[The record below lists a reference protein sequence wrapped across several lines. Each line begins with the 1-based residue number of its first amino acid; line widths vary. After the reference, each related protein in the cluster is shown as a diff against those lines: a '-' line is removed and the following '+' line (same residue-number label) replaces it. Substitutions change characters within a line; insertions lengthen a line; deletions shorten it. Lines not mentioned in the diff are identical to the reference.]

1 MVEIAAFS
9 RYNNVISLC
18 NLLELG
24 AQTVGQVVVVTSGKG
39 GTGKTTL
46 CAAIASC
53 LAAEG
58 SQALCIDADVG
69 LRNLDLSL
77 GMADCAVISF
87 EDVMAGLS
95 PLSDAATSHSISGLS
110 LLTAPLNTAPE
121 ALDPAA
127 FGALIDQ
134 ARMQYDWCLIDAPAG
149 IGAGFRLASQFADL
163 AIVVSTADPASLR
176 DASRTADLLEQLG
189 VAESKLVVNRV
200 TPKLYRQMSTTI
212 DDIMDVVG
220 LPLLGIVPDDYHVP
234 LASSAGVPLV
244 LHTNQ
249 GAAEACLHLARRLC
263 GKKAP
268 LLRLK

>member
-1 MVEIAAFS
+1 
-9 RYNNVISLC
+9 
-18 NLLELG
+18 
-24 AQTVGQVVVVTSGKG
+24 
-39 GTGKTTL
+39 
-46 CAAIASC
+46 
-53 LAAEG
+53 
-58 SQALCIDADVG
+58 
-69 LRNLDLSL
+69 
-77 GMADCAVISF
+77 
-87 EDVMAGLS
+87 MAGLS

-212 DDIMDVVG
+212 DDILDVVG

-234 LASSAGVPLV
+234 
-244 LHTNQ
+244 
-249 GAAEACLHLARRLC
+249 
-263 GKKAP
+263 
-268 LLRLK
+268 

>member
-58 SQALCIDADVG
+58 SQVLCIDADVG

-95 PLSDAATSHSISGLS
+95 PLSDAATSHSIS
-110 LLTAPLNTAPE
+110 
-121 ALDPAA
+121 
-127 FGALIDQ
+127 
-134 ARMQYDWCLIDAPAG
+134 
-149 IGAGFRLASQFADL
+149 
-163 AIVVSTADPASLR
+163 
-176 DASRTADLLEQLG
+176 
-189 VAESKLVVNRV
+189 AEKV
-200 TPKLYRQMSTTI
+200 
-212 DDIMDVVG
+212 
-220 LPLLGIVPDDYHVP
+220 
-234 LASSAGVPLV
+234 
-244 LHTNQ
+244 
-249 GAAEACLHLARRLC
+249 
-263 GKKAP
+263 
-268 LLRLK
+268 

>member
-1 MVEIAAFS
+1 M
-9 RYNNVISLC
+9 
-18 NLLELG
+18 
-24 AQTVGQVVVVTSGKG
+24 
-39 GTGKTTL
+39 
-46 CAAIASC
+46 
-53 LAAEG
+53 
-58 SQALCIDADVG
+58 LCIDADVG

-110 LLTAPLNTAPE
+110 LLNTAPE
-121 ALDPAA
+121 ALNPAA